1 MKTYN
6 IEPKEIAINDYNF
19 TGIVLGEKGRGR
31 RETIVPVAQSDLLE
45 PGLTKAGK
53 PRLNRSNSSD
63 GWVARISTSGAYVR
77 GANGNVSVHKDSEF
91 SLVAKGYG
99 AFGAAGRTGTWDDV
113 IFTVPDN
120 TLVRVKPSRA
130 DAYFVW
136 FGTSKATVL
145 SQSELS
151 AIADLEDAF
160 PTSFEREDF
169 VRV

>member
-1 MKTYN
+1 MKIYN
-6 IEPKEIAINDYNF
+6 IEPTDIAINDYSF
-19 TGIVLGEKGRGR
+19 SGIVLGEKGRGR
-31 RETIVPVAQSDLLE
+31 KEVIVPVAQGDLLE

-53 PRLNRSNSSD
+53 PRLNRSNSFD
-63 GWVARISTSGAYVR
+63 GWVARISTNGAYVR
-77 GANGNVSVHKDSEF
+77 GANGNVSVHKNTEF

-99 AFGAAGRTGTWDDV
+99 AFGAAGRTGNWDDV
-113 IFTVPDN
+113 IITVPDN

-136 FGTSKATVL
+136 FGSIKATVL

-151 AIADLEDAF
+151 AISDLEDFF
-160 PTSFEREDF
+160 PESLEREDF